1 VVPVPKSR
9 VDAPDSA
16 RDPERVESTAESS
29 VEPAEIE
36 SGGTPA
42 SVGAPGPRE
51 RTLLRRVR
59 RTVFG
64 LLAILAV
71 LLALSLLRAPG
82 DLLVLLELACVIAI
96 GTGIWTQLTLSRR
109 LADRRAAHEAGITRM
124 LQGMSRSV
132 SSDAIVQAILDELRG
147 TANADH
153 VAVARLRPVDHV
165 VEATLVSSRARVPA
179 SRTTLPASVLDPA
192 RLPAGHRLA
201 LADDDSEQI
210 AERAVAHEIA
220 RRLADAY
227 ALANTLA
234 VPLVSEDRILGALI
248 LSRRQRRPWTAADR
262 RLLSWASAE
271 LSAALARAF
280 AFEEAENQA
289 NVDALTGLP
298 NRRYLEEL
306 LSSAAPR
313 RRSGDRIGALM
324 IDLDRFKQLND
335 RYGHATGDR
344 VLRAVGEQISN
355 AVRADDTPA
364 RYGGEEFAV
373 VLRRA
378 TRDQAVEVAER
389 IRAQIA
395 EIPPSE
401 MGIDDRITVSV
412 GIAVGDARATNVA
425 ALLIAADSALYT
437 AKRQGRNRVVMA
449 A

>member
-1 VVPVPKSR
+1 MDELAR
-9 VDAPDSA
+9 DAPYVA
-16 RDPERVESTAESS
+16 TTAGTI
-29 VEPAEIE
+29 AEQAETE

-42 SVGAPGPRE
+42 AVGAPGPRE
-51 RTLLRRVR
+51 RKLLRRVR
-59 RTVFG
+59 RTVYA
-64 LLAILAV
+64 LLAVLAV
-71 LLALSLLRAPG
+71 LLAISLVRAPG
-82 DLLVLLELACVIAI
+82 DALVLLELACVIAV
-96 GTGIWTQLTLSRR
+96 GAGIWTQLALSRR
-109 LADRRAAHEAGITRM
+109 LAERTAAHEAGITRM

-132 SSDAIVQAILDELRG
+132 SSDAIVQTILDELRG
-147 TANADH
+147 AANADH
-153 VAVARLRPVDHV
+153 VAVARLRPVDRV

-179 SRTTLPASVLDPA
+179 SRTTLPASVLDPD

-201 LADDDSEQI
+201 LADDDSEQR

-227 ALANTLA
+227 ALPNTLA

-248 LSRRQRRPWTAADR
+248 LSRRQQRPWTAADR

-271 LSAALARAF
+271 LAAALARAF

-324 IDLDRFKQLND
+324 IDLDHFKKLND

-395 EIPPSE
+395 DIPPTE
-401 MGIDDRITVSV
+401 MGIDERITVSV
-412 GIAVGDARATNVA
+412 GIAVGDARATNVS
-425 ALLIAADSALYT
+425 ALLGIADSALYR
-437 AKRQGRNRVVMA
+437 AKRQGRNRIVLA